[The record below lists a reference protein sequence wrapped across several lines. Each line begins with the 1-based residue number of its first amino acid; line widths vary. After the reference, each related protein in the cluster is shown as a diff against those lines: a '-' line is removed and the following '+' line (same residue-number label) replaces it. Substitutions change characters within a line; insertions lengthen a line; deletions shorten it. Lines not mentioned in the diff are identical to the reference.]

1 MMNEKYKYDIDYAKG
16 MRKIYDNNNSTT
28 TEG

>member
-1 MMNEKYKYDIDYAKG
+1 MMNEKYKYDLEYAKG
-16 MRKIYDNNNSTT
+16 MRKIFENNNSII